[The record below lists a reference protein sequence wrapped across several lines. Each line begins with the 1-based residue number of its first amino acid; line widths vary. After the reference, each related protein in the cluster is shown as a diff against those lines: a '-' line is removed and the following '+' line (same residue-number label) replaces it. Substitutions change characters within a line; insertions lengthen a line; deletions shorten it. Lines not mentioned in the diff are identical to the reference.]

1 MRRLPRRLL
10 IDLLGEKGEKGSF
23 EDFIAERV
31 LQGMA
36 TSAGLQR
43 GQGNSLDL
51 VSKVYLHL
59 LSSTEYILYTTM
71 VL

>member
-10 IDLLGEKGEKGSF
+10 IDLLGEKGEKENF
-23 EDFIAERV
+23 EGFIEERA

-36 TSAGLQR
+36 ASAGLQR

-51 VSKVYLHL
+51 VSNVYLH
-59 LSSTEYILYTTM
+59 SS
-71 VL
+71 